1 MNKKYEVK
9 DLINIGIYTALHF
22 ICIFLVAMIGF
33 IPQTFVFAGII
44 EGFLGAIPIMIFLTK
59 ARKPG
64 MLTVMGLLL
73 GLITF
78 LMGRPWPCII
88 IGIVAGVVTDIVW
101 GFVAKYKSLKVAP
114 FCCGLMMLWLA
125 GMGLPLYFGYRDSY
139 LASLEEGY
147 GKEYVEVIRSL
158 TPDWMFFCSIVIG
171 VVGGI
176 LGGLFA
182 RRILRKHFESANMTE

>member
-9 DLINIGIYTALHF
+9 DLINIGVYTALHF
-22 ICIFLVAMIGF
+22 LCIFIVAMIGF
-33 IPQTFVFAGII
+33 IPQTFAFAGIL

-59 ARKPG
+59 ADKFG
-64 MLTVMGLLL
+64 MITIMGTLL

-78 LMGRPWPCII
+78 LMGRPWPCIP
-88 IGIVAGVVTDIVW
+88 IGIGAGLITDLLW
-101 GFVAKYKSLKVAP
+101 ASAKFQNLKIAP
-114 FCCGLMMLWLA
+114 ICCGTIMLWLA

-147 GKEYVEVIRSL
+147 GKDYVEIIKSI
-158 TPDWMFFCSIVIG
+158 TPDWMFVGSIIMG

-182 RRILRKHFESANMTE
+182 KRILRKHIEKADMGQ